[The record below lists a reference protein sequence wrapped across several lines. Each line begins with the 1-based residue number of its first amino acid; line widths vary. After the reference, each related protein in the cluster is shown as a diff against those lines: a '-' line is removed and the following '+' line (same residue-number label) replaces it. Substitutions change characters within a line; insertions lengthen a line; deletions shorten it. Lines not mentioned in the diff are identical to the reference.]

1 MIEEPKLFKNL
12 NVYEKLSSII
22 LDNKISFNSGS
33 NLVLLKGDSYHYAKD
48 FLNSE
53 SVIYGVIF
61 SKLYRNKLIKFNRNY
76 ISCFNI
82 KKQRLEIKY
91 TKTLDDLFSL
101 IHEFFHYVYYNEKD
115 SDVSK
120 LFKEVFS
127 IFNELR
133 LGEYLK
139 KNCNENEVEKQIWNI
154 YYENYKMCI
163 NSKLELEFYK
173 EVIQK
178 NIIDFTK
185 ISSDLYDYYFKQRLF
200 YNKVSIDLFGVYIFG
215 ILLAA
220 YINQG
225 LKNGEI
231 SELDYEYCKYE
242 FSNLS
247 LKDICNVL
255 NLDLSFNDGFEI
267 SDSSIK
273 KLEKNYKLEVG
284 KYIEK

>member
-1 MIEEPKLFKNL
+1 MIQESRLFKNL

-22 LDNKISFNSGS
+22 LDNKISFSSGS
-33 NLVLLKGDSYHYAKD
+33 NLVFLKGDSYHYAKD
-48 FLNSE
+48 FLHSE
-53 SVIYGVIF
+53 SVIYDVIF
-61 SKLYRNKLIKFNRNY
+61 SKLYKNRLIKFNRNY
-76 ISCFNI
+76 TSCFNI

-115 SDVSK
+115 SDISM

-133 LGEYLK
+133 LGEYLN
-139 KNCNENEVEKQIWNI
+139 KNCNQNEVGKQIWNI

-163 NSKLELEFYK
+163 NSKLELKFYNEIK
-173 EVIQK
+173 QER
-178 NIIDFTK
+178 IIDFNK
-185 ISSDLYDYYFKQRLF
+185 ISNELYDYYFKHRIF
-200 YNKVSIDLFGVYIFG
+200 YDKVSIDRFGTYIFG
-215 ILLAA
+215 ILLAT

-225 LKNGEI
+225 LKSGEI

-247 LKDICNVL
+247 LKDICSVL
-255 NLDLSFNDGFEI
+255 NLDLSFKDGLDI

-273 KLEKNYKLEVG
+273 KLEKSYKLEAG